1 MPRAT
6 ASVTSLT
13 TVSTEP
19 SSSARSAAGIAGP
32 RSRPAGFNPVNGA
45 PSPARCMRTSVSKKW
60 RSASSRACGPSL
72 RTDMAWSKACVIS
85 ASSSARAPTAAP
97 GSHCRSRAL
106 FSPASLPV
114 RPRRRNGRPPT
125 PATTRCRRSP
135 AIAQGNR
142 QRDHPARE
150 IGPAICR
157 RHTKSRRAQPSP
169 RGNAD
174 QFSARQPGC
183 SQCLAQASSAM
194 VSAIALIVPRSGFM
208 PGSKKYIVDQP
219 PQFRWARTRTSRM
232 SNNANA
238 PLQQSD
244 ASCSSASGS

>member
-85 ASSSARAPTAAP
+85 ASSSARTHGSTRFTLPVSIAFFASITTGPSTPSQWPTAHTSNNPVSPIP
-97 GSHCRSRAL
+97 GDCAKK
-106 FSPASLPV
+106 
-114 RPRRRNGRPPT
+114 
-125 PATTRCRRSP
+125 PATGSFNPRNWANDFP
-135 AIAQGNR
+135 ATYKIAASTAAAAQDLNR
-142 QRDHPARE
+142 FRVFMA
-150 IGPAICR
+150 
-157 RHTKSRRAQPSP
+157 
-169 RGNAD
+169 
-174 QFSARQPGC
+174 SA
-183 SQCLAQASSAM
+183 
-194 VSAIALIVPRSGFM
+194 FE
-208 PGSKKYIVDQP
+208 
-219 PQFRWARTRTSRM
+219 
-232 SNNANA
+232 
-238 PLQQSD
+238 
-244 ASCSSASGS
+244 